1 MSLGAVNV
9 FGMWFVK
16 GTFFMFIILLKNII
30 PIYAFL
36 FGLHGS
42 T

>member
-1 MSLGAVNV
+1 MSLGAVSV

-16 GTFFMFIILLKNII
+16 GTFFMFIILKNII